1 MSNIP
6 RPALVISM
14 IGLIPFIVGALA
26 ILAPDTLPQI
36 GWFDGGVSAGRALLS
51 LYGTMILCFLAG
63 SLWGFASRH
72 GRKPG
77 WIELGLAIA
86 PVLALLFAMSNDP
99 SRSCAVLVYAFA
111 GLLLIECWYARR
123 AIVVWWWL
131 SLRIPL
137 TIVVSLCLMIGA
149 FA

>member
-14 IGLIPFIVGALA
+14 IGLLPFIAGALA
-26 ILAPDTLPQI
+26 ILTPDTLPQI
-36 GWFDGGVSAGRALLS
+36 GWFDGTAIGGRALLS
-51 LYGTMILCFLAG
+51 LYGTIILCFMSG

-77 WIELGLAIA
+77 WVELGLAAA
-86 PVLALLFAMSNDP
+86 PLVVLLFAISNDP
-99 SRSCAVLVYAFA
+99 ARSCVILAYAFA

-137 TIVVSLCLMIGA
+137 TIVVSLCLLIGA

>member
-6 RPALVISM
+6 RPALILALA
-14 IGLIPFIVGALA
+14 GLIPFLVGALTV
-26 ILAPDTLPQI
+26 LSPGLLPEV
-36 GWFDGGVSAGRALLS
+36 GRFGGDADSGRALLV
-51 LYGTMILCFLAG
+51 LYGTIILSFMSGC
-63 SLWGFASRH
+63 LWGFASRH

-77 WIELGLAIA
+77 WVELTLGVVPPLFILFGLS
-86 PVLALLFAMSNDP
+86 PNDAA
-99 SRSCAVLVYAFA
+99 SCLILTYAFA

-123 AIVVWWWL
+123 SVVVWWWL

-137 TIVVSLCLMIGA
+137 TVSVSAFLLIGA